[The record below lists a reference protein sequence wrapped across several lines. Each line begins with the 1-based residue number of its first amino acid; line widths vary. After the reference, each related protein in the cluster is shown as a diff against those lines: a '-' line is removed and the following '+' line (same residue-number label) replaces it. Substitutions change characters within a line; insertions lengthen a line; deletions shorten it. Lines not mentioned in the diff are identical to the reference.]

1 MAAVERRECHL
12 LGSWAG
18 HVRLETGVAAHAARA
33 ATARV
38 HAVGEGCGS
47 HTEWELSPGWHV
59 PELAGQ
65 VFDAY
70 LCVTE
75 CVLHLGDPE
84 DRLAAFAEDLH
95 RQAVR
100 AGARRGEAFAAT
112 VIGEA
117 HLLAGRPDLACT
129 HLREAVA
136 VSRRVGAVSGESLAR
151 ARLGEAL
158 HALGDEVGARASL
171 AEALELAHASALA
184 HHLLFLVHVPML
196 RLERDPA
203 AALALVESSQ
213 ILLEDQGVCVFCP
226 VAYAIAAASACVRG
240 GELDRADALLARAR
254 ASASMWPPGAWSP
267 AICEVTGELARARG
281 CEVDDT
287 EIDAP
292 PSLPRSASSSPHE
305 LRRRVRTP

>member
-1 MAAVERRECHL
+1 M
-12 LGSWAG
+12 
-18 HVRLETGVAAHAARA
+18 
-33 ATARV
+33 
-38 HAVGEGCGS
+38 
-47 HTEWELSPGWHV
+47 
-59 PELAGQ
+59 
-65 VFDAY
+65 
-70 LCVTE
+70 TE
-75 CVLHLGDPE
+75 CVLHLGDPA

-267 AICEVTGELARARG
+267 AICEVAGELARARG
-281 CEVDDT
+281 DEREAAT
-287 EIDAP
+287 
-292 PSLPRSASSSPHE
+292 L
-305 LRRRVRTP
+305 LRRAVDGYAASGQRLYETRASATLAASAG